1 MEELYKRL
9 EQIAGEI
16 GVYLIRRSA
25 PKGVIL
31 NWVERLRQIADSL
44 EEKAR

>member
-16 GVYLIRRSA
+16 GVHLIRGNA
-25 PKGVIL
+25 KKGVIL
-31 NWVERLRQIADSL
+31 NWVERLRNIADSL

>member
-16 GVYLIRRSA
+16 GVHLIRGRAGRST
-25 PKGVIL
+25 IL

-44 EEKAR
+44 EERAR